1 MKALQVIQSAYR
13 CTVEEQ
19 DDPAVWFAQVL
30 KAGVG
35 DVDILLRG
43 NAVNYGVVGQEAT
56 PLSFGGWTQ
65 THPAKVDQDLKQA
78 IEDQGLKVYAIA
90 EDISERGIAKSKFL
104 DTIEIISRQDLPKL
118 FDLYDQVWH
127 W

>member
-19 DDPAVWFAQVL
+19 DDPVVWFAQVL
-30 KAGVG
+30 KAGEG
-35 DVDILLRG
+35 DVDILLKG

-56 PLSFGGWTQ
+56 PLSFGSWTQ
-65 THPAKVDQDLKQA
+65 THPAKVDQDLKQS
-78 IEDQGLKVYAIA
+78 IEEQDLKVYAIA
-90 EDISERGIAKSKFL
+90 EDIKERGIPEGKFL
-104 DTIEIISRQDLPKL
+104 GSIELVSRRDLPKL